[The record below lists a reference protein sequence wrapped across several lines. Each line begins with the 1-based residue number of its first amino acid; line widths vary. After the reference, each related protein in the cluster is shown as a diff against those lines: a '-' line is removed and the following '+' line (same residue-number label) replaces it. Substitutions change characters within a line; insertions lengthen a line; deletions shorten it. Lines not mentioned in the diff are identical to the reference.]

1 VRWKSALIGGCT
13 AAVLLEVA
21 KFGLGMYLS
30 FVTGS
35 YRSIYGALGVLPLFL
50 AWRSLPSYFYCV
62 AYPLFIL
69 LAARY
74 QEGRKQ
80 KVTQALREELPD
92 EVLHI
97 PTVVV

>member
-1 VRWKSALIGGCT
+1 MVVCLGIYWRVCRKYPE
-13 AAVLLEVA
+13 AAML
-21 KFGLGMYLS
+21 
-30 FVTGS
+30 
-35 YRSIYGALGVLPLFL
+35 LGVLPLFL

-80 KVTQALREELPD
+80 KVTQVLREELTD
-92 EVLHI
+92 EALQI